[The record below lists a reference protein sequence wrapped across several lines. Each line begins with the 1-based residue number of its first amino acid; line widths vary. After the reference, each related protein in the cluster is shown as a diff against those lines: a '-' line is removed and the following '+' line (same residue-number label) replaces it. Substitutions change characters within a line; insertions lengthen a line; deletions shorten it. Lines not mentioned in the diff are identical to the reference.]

1 MNGSV
6 VIVDYDP
13 RWPRLYEE
21 ESARVREAVR
31 KKYELLKEDP
41 AWAAKNRARWQE
53 LAAGLE

>member
-21 ESARVREAVR
+21 ESARVRE
-31 KKYELLKEDP
+31 
-41 AWAAKNRARWQE
+41 

>member
-13 RWPRLYEE
+13 RWPCLYEE
-21 ESARVREAVR
+21 E
-31 KKYELLKEDP
+31 
-41 AWAAKNRARWQE
+41 NARWQE